1 MSLRAILAVLELS
14 EARLAHR
21 LVMVALADY
30 AHDDGTNAFPSVP
43 TIARKARVDERTV
56 QRALRELEEAGEL
69 RATGKT
75 RSGVAIWTLTPGG
88 DKLSPEGLGNGSVTG
103 SGDNLPPLGR
113 QDATPPVTSRPR
125 LWRCPSCP
133 PDAEP
138 FDDEDA
144 FYEHVANNHND
155 EQEAAA

>member
-1 MSLRAILAVLELS
+1 LSLRAILAVLELS
-14 EARLAHR
+14 EARLANR
-21 LVMVALADY
+21 LVLIALADY

-56 QRALRELEEAGEL
+56 QRALRELEEAGDLEP
-69 RATGKT
+69 TGKT
-75 RSGVAIWTLTPGG
+75 RSGVTIWRLKPGG
-88 DKLSPEGLGNGSVTG
+88 GNLSPEGLSNGSLTG
-103 SGDNLPPLGR
+103 SGGNLSPAGR
-113 QDATPPVTSRPR
+113 QIATPEVTSRPK

-144 FYEHVANNHND
+144 FYDHVAHNHN
-155 EQEAAA
+155 EKEAA